1 MTTLKPGAMLVNDRI
16 LLRHTISR
24 LDDAGHCFHQMLALN
39 DRELEFMRLVCTECT
54 YKEIADQMY
63 LSPRT
68 IDGYRDALFE
78 KLNVRTRVG
87 LAMYAVRSGIVS
99 IDYLAHIAA
108 ESGRNANRER
118 KGETLA
124 AGKSRSDRKLIRRP

>member
-1 MTTLKPGAMLVNDRI
+1 MLVSDRI
-16 LLRHTISR
+16 LLRNTISR
-24 LDDAGHCFHQMLALN
+24 LDDTGHCVRQILALN

-99 IDYLAHIAA
+99 IDYLANAAA
-108 ESGRNANRER
+108 EFRRSASRES

-124 AGKSRSDRKLIRRP
+124 VGKGRSERKLIRRP

>member
-1 MTTLKPGAMLVNDRI
+1 MLVNDRI
-16 LLRHTISR
+16 LLRNTISR
-24 LDDAGHCFHQMLALN
+24 LDDPGHCIRQALALN

-99 IDYLAHIAA
+99 IDYLANIAV
-108 ESGRNANRER
+108 ESRRNASRESN
-118 KGETLA
+118 GETLT
-124 AGKSRSDRKLIRRP
+124 AGKRRSERKLIRRP

>member
-1 MTTLKPGAMLVNDRI
+1 MTTLKPGAVLVSDRI
-16 LLRHTISR
+16 LLRNTISR
-24 LDDAGHCFHQMLALN
+24 LDDAGRCVRHVLALN

-99 IDYLAHIAA
+99 IDYLANIAA
-108 ESGRNANRER
+108 ESRRRGNREP
-118 KGETLA
+118 KGET
-124 AGKSRSDRKLIRRP
+124 S

>member
-1 MTTLKPGAMLVNDRI
+1 MLVNDRI
-16 LLRHTISR
+16 LLRNTITR
-24 LDDAGHCFHQMLALN
+24 LDDAGHCIRQVLALN

-99 IDYLAHIAA
+99 IDYLANAAA
-108 ESGRNANRER
+108 EFRRSAGRES

-124 AGKSRSDRKLIRRP
+124 AGKSRSERKLIRRP